1 MRVALCTAYARP
13 CGERAAT
20 ALEFRPGVV
29 PARPT
34 IMYLNATA
42 AEPVV
47 ATNAPVYVDAVP
59 EPKLASVSH
68 VALDAIA
75 AAIWGSPFYDT
86 EFLVKHKGKDQSLF
100 LHSNVVK
107 AACPVLYKSTSFY

>member
-1 MRVALCTAYARP
+1 MVPFLS
-13 CGERAAT
+13 AASS
-20 ALEFRPGVV
+20 AS
-29 PARPT
+29 
-34 IMYLNATA
+34 M
-42 AEPVV
+42 
-47 ATNAPVYVDAVP
+47 APSTRSA
-59 EPKLASVSH
+59 EPKLASVSY

-75 AAIWGSPFYDT
+75 AGICGTPFYDT